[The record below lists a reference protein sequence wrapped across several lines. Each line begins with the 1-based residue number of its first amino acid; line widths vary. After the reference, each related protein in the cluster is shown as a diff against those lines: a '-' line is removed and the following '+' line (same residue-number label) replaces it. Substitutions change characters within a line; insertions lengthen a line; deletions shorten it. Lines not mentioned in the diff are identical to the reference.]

1 MYLLGHQSPRRH
13 IFKSLD
19 PKGKRKLHEKGK
31 YNTVGKITIFA
42 LAEAEGPALAA
53 VEMPGLAE
61 ARY

>member
-31 YNTVGKITIFA
+31 YNTVGKITIFVSLYFLVA
-42 LAEAEGPALAA
+42 PPI
-53 VEMPGLAE
+53 VMH
-61 ARY
+61 